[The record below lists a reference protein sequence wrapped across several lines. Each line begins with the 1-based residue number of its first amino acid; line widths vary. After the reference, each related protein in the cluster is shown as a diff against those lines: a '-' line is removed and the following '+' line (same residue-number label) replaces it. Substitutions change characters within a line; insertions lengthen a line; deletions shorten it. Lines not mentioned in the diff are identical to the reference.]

1 MGFKIRNPFGVVEDT
16 DNVYSLKNADGEIV
30 TSDTPY
36 SLRDAFGNRV
46 LSNQEFQIRN
56 AWGSL
61 SSSISSIPLRNAF
74 GEVDSFT
81 FDSVSPIAFTGNQP
95 AAVRAFAPYSYTPLV
110 TGGTPPYI
118 FTSNTVLPDGWATDP
133 EAGAQTATVPTPDL
147 PGAQTLTVTDANG
160 LQDTLAVN
168 AMTLSP
174 SIIPADNSGTGYL
187 FSGEV
192 SQPSG
197 EQKLEDQSVLAVLF
211 RFDGLSTLRRTV
223 VASGTSDNRSQSWS
237 INNISP
243 TSFDIRIS
251 PSWSALFM
259 FTGAEVGKWYLVF
272 AQVTRT
278 ADSGRSTIADR
289 CRIWI
294 NGVKQDPPSSF
305 GLVSGRGATEPR
317 AYSIGGVSSNRVAD
331 IRFGYVWE
339 FFGPVSA
346 LPLIDFDNQSIQQ
359 QFAAANINPST
370 GVIDFGGDVGE
381 ITPDFFVHGRASEY
395 NDELTNR
402 GALPGIVLANQATG
416 WTETDYAQSLV
427 IVPDTAVA
435 NRSSITSDGVT
446 FNFDAAYPSAQFSDG
461 SWWVNGSG
469 DLDIV
474 SMTPASADLDRDW
487 IESDAP
493 GTTGLRW
500 ANGAM
505 VNMSNAAKIASNE
518 SQGGSAQGFDE
529 FIGNGLSVAYHDAFN
544 VDPGRTGSALTL
556 ATGTVLKAV
565 SEARV
570 LYAANGTGQGAGV
583 VRDLVPLTVFN
594 GAPPSGM
601 DFRPGFSGDAPLISI
616 GNSDIDLS
624 GLPNLSAVTSAPG
637 FFSIYNQIKK
647 FQEGA
652 LNSIHRSTRNIT
664 AENSYGREHSAM
676 TNQACAILCLS
687 AYTTDQKQAMAKAI
701 VQYGIDLAD
710 LVEKENSLGT
720 RVRGLGGT
728 GHGRKI
734 VLTMAALLTDNTRL
748 KDALDW
754 AVTDG
759 GFFYEDMQ
767 IKQIQQS
774 WIDQWP
780 SSAYTGRLNGGEFFD
795 GLPGPALGDPDW
807 NKRYRH
813 IFSIGSTGANNLLHA
828 VTGLAALWDN
838 DLFRNYMDYYWA
850 FEAARTPAFSGEQ
863 SDRLNLTSGESSFY
877 RNFRQ
882 THGGSWTNVGPM
894 GGL

>member
-1 MGFKIRNPFGVVEDT
+1 MLPE
-16 DNVYSLKNADGEIV
+16 
-30 TSDTPY
+30 PPP
-36 SLRDAFGNRV
+36 
-46 LSNQEFQIRN
+46 
-56 AWGSL
+56 
-61 SSSISSIPLRNAF
+61 SSGGLVFS
-74 GEVDSFT
+74 
-81 FDSVSPIAFTGNQP
+81 GNQP
-95 AAVRAFAPYSYTPLV
+95 PAARAFAGYSYTPLV
-110 TGGTPPYI
+110 TGGVAPLSFSLDQPVLEGWSFDPDTGIYASQVVPSALPNTT
-118 FTSNTVLPDGWATDP
+118 TSPVPFIPLPEDLTITATD
-133 EAGAQTATVPTPDL
+133 ALGQTASFSPNDV
-147 PGAQTLTVTDANG
+147 
-160 LQDTLAVN
+160 TLA
-168 AMTLSP
+168 P
-174 SIIPADNSGTGYL
+174 SIIPVRNFNGAKTAATAYLPPVEARKFIQQHLFVAYVKPETLSAAVDGAFTLGLGPLDQNGILTLNFGDGFLQLSLGGGFNADVTGGAVSGEWMQIIAQITRTTAHGRTTTADRGRIWFNGIKRAPEASISSTFDLGTG
-187 FSGEV
+187 
-192 SQPSG
+192 
-197 EQKLEDQSVLAVLF
+197 EDFNVQCGSWF
-211 RFDGLSTLRRTV
+211 NNRNFDGTQGYYWLW
-223 VASGTSDNRSQSWS
+223 SG
-237 INNISP
+237 P
-243 TSFDIRIS
+243 
-251 PSWSALFM
+251 
-259 FTGAEVGKWYLVF
+259 
-272 AQVTRT
+272 
-278 ADSGRSTIADR
+278 
-289 CRIWI
+289 
-294 NGVKQDPPSSF
+294 
-305 GLVSGRGATEPR
+305 
-317 AYSIGGVSSNRVAD
+317 VAD
-331 IRFGYVWE
+331 
-339 FFGPVSA
+339 
-346 LPLIDFDNQSIQQ
+346 LPLIDFDNPENRVL
-359 QFAAANINPST
+359 FEPDKLNPLT
-370 GVIDFGGDVGE
+370 GIVDFGGSIGTVQPDV
-381 ITPDFFVHGRASEY
+381 FLHGDEDDW
-395 NDELTNR
+395 NDELVNK
-402 GALPGIVLANQATG
+402 GAWTG
-416 WTETDYAQSLV
+416 LTLTRRAGNYRNWKYDQSLV

-487 IESDAP
+487 IESGAP

-500 ANGAM
+500 ANGAT

-529 FIGNGLSVAYHDAFN
+529 FIGNGLGVAYHDAFN

-565 SEARV
+565 SQASV
-570 LYAANGTGQGAGV
+570 LYAANGSGQGAGV

-624 GLPNLSAVTSAPG
+624 GLPNLSAVTSAPD
-637 FFSIYNQIKK
+637 FFLIYNQIKK